1 LSDYVDAGIVTAA
14 PPGLYSFNSQEQIAS
29 DRVTTPHQLFQAT
42 TRGLSNATVIKDLGT
57 QVVKGFVEAIKGG
70 GRRQRKA
77 ETKKVN

>member
-14 PPGLYSFNSQEQIAS
+14 PPGLSSFNSQEQIGS

-42 TRGLSNATVIKDLGT
+42 RGLSNATVIKDPGT
-57 QVVKGFVEAIKGG
+57 QGEKGFVEAIKKGG
-70 GRRQRKA
+70 KRQRKA